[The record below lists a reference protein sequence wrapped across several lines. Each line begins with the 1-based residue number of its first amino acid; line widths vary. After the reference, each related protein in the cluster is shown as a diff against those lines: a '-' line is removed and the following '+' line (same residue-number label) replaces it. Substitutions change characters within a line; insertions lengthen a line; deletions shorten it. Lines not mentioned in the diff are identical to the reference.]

1 MNLYFMNFI
10 TFTNTIL
17 IFFNYFINFS
27 FVNYL
32 LPKFLFNLFL
42 ERSSWRSSIVEL
54 NNDEAGLE
62 EEEKKFRRR
71 I

>member
-1 MNLYFMNFI
+1 MNFI

-32 LPKFLFNLFL
+32 LPKLLFNLSL

>member
-1 MNLYFMNFI
+1 MNFI
-10 TFTNTIL
+10 TFTNAIL

-32 LPKFLFNLFL
+32 LPKLLFNLFL
-42 ERSSWRSSIVEL
+42 ERNSWRSSIVEL